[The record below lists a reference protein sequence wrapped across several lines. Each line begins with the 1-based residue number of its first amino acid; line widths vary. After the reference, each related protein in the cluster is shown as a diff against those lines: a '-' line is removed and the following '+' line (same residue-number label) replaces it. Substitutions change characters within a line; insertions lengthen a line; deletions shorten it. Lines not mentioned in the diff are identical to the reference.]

1 MRAGLLDQRITIE
14 SRTDALSAV
23 GQPIPKWGTFE
34 ANVPAGFD
42 PVRGREF
49 FNAQA
54 LTVERAAM
62 FRIRYLPGLIAG
74 HRILY
79 DSKTWDI
86 ASVEQVFGRDREMH
100 VFAATGLTEG

>member
-14 SRTDALSAV
+14 SRTDARNAV
-23 GQPIPKWGTFE
+23 GQAIPTWGTFA
-34 ANVPAGFD
+34 ANVPAQFD

-49 FNAQA
+49 YASQA

-62 FRIRYLPGLIAG
+62 FRIRYTVGLIAG
-74 HRILY
+74 HRIQY
-79 DSKTWDI
+79 DGVVWDI
-86 ASVEQVFGRDREMH
+86 TSVEQVFGRDREMH

>member
-1 MRAGLLDQRITIE
+1 MRAGSLDQRITIE
-14 SRTDALSAV
+14 SRTDTIDAV
-23 GQPIPKWGTFE
+23 GQSNPTWGTFE

-54 LTVERAAM
+54 LTVVEAAM

-74 HRILY
+74 HRVQY
-79 DSKTWDI
+79 DGKVWDI